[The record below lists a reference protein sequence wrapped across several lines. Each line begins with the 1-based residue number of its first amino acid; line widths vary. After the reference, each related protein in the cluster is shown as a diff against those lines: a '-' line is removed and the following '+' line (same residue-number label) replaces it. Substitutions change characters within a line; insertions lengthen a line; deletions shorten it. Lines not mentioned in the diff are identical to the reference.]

1 MQNKMRTFLTS
12 IGIEDVDRFDMDF
25 VLVARN
31 PYQLDKIDMAIEK
44 EEPWEYSLLEEFMM
58 ASKTIRYPFSIR
70 FSYGREVTPD
80 DVGHLLMDWHL
91 SLYHDT
97 PDFQTDSP
105 RKNVITLTFDSEEAK
120 QKSAPKVKGLK
131 DLFAFINYPYSVF
144 EKVEV
149 KVDPNPIEVHLESS
163 SAELQEIHIEENHFE
178 AEEIA
183 VLPIQ
188 KEQKPAKAEQ
198 ILEKPA
204 EPVRNQ
210 TQTKE
215 EVTPE
220 INDEEVDIELYDVPE
235 DAKTSSNNESFA
247 NEEIP
252 SEEIPSDDVLED
264 ASSSLES
271 LSMNAEDHSQEN
283 GAPEEAPIN
292 VDDFSG
298 GDWKPLEELPVPEN
312 EDYPNLEEREEL
324 LKGEEMIERDR
335 VATVEEAED
344 MLVRQRLENRRRM
357 EEERNAKR
365 VWTVGDYKPLKS
377 IHEIFEMPVGNV
389 DFSGVVFEG
398 EARLSRKGNLFGS
411 YGIGDDNDA
420 VTVRVIS
427 GKRIPEER
435 INQMKPGEWFRI
447 RGAIDID
454 KFSNQRI
461 VVAHFLDPISAP
473 ELRVDPEPVK
483 RVELHLHS
491 NMSMQDGVAD
501 ISSYVKLADHM
512 GMDAIALTDHGVIQA
527 FPTAQKAAASIRK
540 KGRPFKMIYGSEL
553 YMFDRKPRYI
563 KNPSPIPLRGA
574 RYCVF
579 DTETTGLSARYDRI
593 IEFGGVIIEGGNVV
607 KRWDT
612 LINPEIDLSNAKEAL
627 AINHINE
634 EDLAVAPTINEV
646 LPQILDF
653 LKDSI
658 LVAHNATFDIGFLDA
673 TLKRAGLPPI
683 SAPVIDTMPLSHYFF
698 PFQGKHTEGALLK
711 NLGLQIYD
719 EKSAHRADYDA
730 NALSE
735 GWQVMLVRLES
746 EMPGIKH
753 EDLAKLEIKRGDPS
767 WIGDPKDP
775 KDEGRIRFQEQ
786 EEKFNAFCRHIH
798 DYHCVVLC
806 KNQKGLSALYR
817 IVSEGHTT
825 YLGRASLPKTPRDLL
840 EELREDLVIGSAC
853 FNSEVFEIAMT
864 RDRDDLVRTVS
875 FYDYIEIQPLENYSW
890 LINMGRVRDEN
901 QLKEILRNI
910 IEAAHIAGKPVVAT
924 GDVHYLN
931 PEDHILRD
939 VYISAKTI
947 GGGFHPLN
955 PMSRQKR
962 HDPFPNPPQY
972 FRSTREMLDSF
983 EAWMD
988 KDEAYEYV
996 VTNSRMIADMISPDV
1011 EPVHDQLFKPDA
1023 NLPNADKTLHD
1034 LCYKNFE
1041 DRYAY
1046 LGTDNDPE
1054 VLEAIAWTK
1063 KRLDRELEGII
1074 GHGYAVTYI
1083 IAARLIKMANDEPEH
1098 YIVGSRG
1105 SVGSSF
1111 AATMA
1116 DITEV
1121 NPLPAHY
1128 HCPKCHYLH
1137 YEDAVKYKSGF
1148 DLPNTICPKCGTE
1161 IHGNG
1166 QNIPFETFLGF
1177 AAEKVPDIDL
1187 NFEDE
1192 SQKKAHNYTKILLGE
1207 NNVYRAGTIETVAEK
1222 TAYGYVRHYY
1232 ETLGIDPDS
1241 INPTYIAYIASRC
1254 QGVKRTTGQHP
1265 GGIVVIPADHTLY
1278 DFTAIQH
1285 PADDL
1290 KSEWLTTHY
1299 DFHAIHDEVL
1309 KLDILGHVDPMAMRY
1324 YRDLTGVRIEDIPMN
1339 DPAVLKLFTSNEP
1352 LKLQRNYL
1360 NSVTGAAA
1368 LPEFGTNQGL
1378 SMLEETKPTTF
1389 NDLLILSGLAHG
1401 TNVWAN
1407 NAEDLVVKEGKTL
1420 NDVIGCRDD
1429 IMTYLISKGMDPSAS
1444 FKIMEQVRKGKKVN
1458 QEQEEN
1464 MRAHGVPDYY
1474 INSCNKIA
1482 YLFPRGHATAYVMM
1496 AVRVAYFKLYYPLHF
1511 YAVFFSIR
1519 SDDYDIK
1526 TMIDGEEAIIA
1537 RIEGLRARMGDRANP
1552 LSNKEENIY
1561 KTLLIALEMVERGY
1575 KFANIDLYRSD
1586 WHMFVVD
1593 EKNKAL
1599 IPPFTVIDG
1608 LGDNAAKSI
1617 CDARILRDRFGNE
1630 ILDSEGKPQFKEFLS
1645 KRDLLIRASKLNG
1658 TSVEKLAA
1666 LGVLDGMSEE
1676 NQLTLF

>member
-12 IGIEDVDRFDMDF
+12 IGIEDVERFDMDF

-31 PYQLDKIDMAIEK
+31 PYQTDKIDMAIEK
-44 EEPWEYSLLEEFMM
+44 EEPWDFSLLEEFMD
-58 ASKTIRYPFSIR
+58 ASATIRYPFSIR
-70 FSYGREVTPD
+70 FSYSREVTPD

-91 SLYHDT
+91 SRYRDI
-97 PDFQTDSP
+97 PDFTTDSP
-105 RKNVITLTFDSEEAK
+105 RANVISLTYDSEEAK
-120 QKSAPKVKGLK
+120 AKSAAKVKDLK
-131 DLFAFINYPYSVF
+131 ELFAFINYPYT
-144 EKVEV
+144 
-149 KVDPNPIEVHLESS
+149 
-163 SAELQEIHIEENHFE
+163 
-178 AEEIA
+178 
-183 VLPIQ
+183 
-188 KEQKPAKAEQ
+188 
-198 ILEKPA
+198 ILEKVDIKKVKETPVEIEVQSNAVTIEEVAVEHSEFKA
-204 EPVRNQ
+204 ETIEVKPIE
-210 TQTKE
+210 KE
-215 EVTPE
+215 EKPSNSPIESETSAE
-220 INDEEVDIELYDVPE
+220 QDKDLEASNEEEFIKDNGVEIELYD
-235 DAKTSSNNESFA
+235 
-247 NEEIP
+247 IP
-252 SEEIPSDDVLED
+252 SEAEKPQETAVELTLKEAEMPIEMA
-264 ASSSLES
+264 ASPTVEQTPIES
-271 LSMNAEDHSQEN
+271 K
-283 GAPEEAPIN
+283 PESGE
-292 VDDFSG
+292 DFSG
-298 GDWKPLEELPVPEN
+298 EDWKPVEPIDSTVDEEAALEM
-312 EDYPNLEEREEL
+312 DERDEL
-324 LKGEEMIERDR
+324 LRGDEMIEHDR
-335 VATVEEAED
+335 ISSISEAED
-344 MLVRQRLENRRRM
+344 QLLRQKMENRRRM
-357 EEERNAKR
+357 EEERNNKR

-377 IHEIFEMPVGNV
+377 IREIFSMPVGNV
-389 DFSGVVFEG
+389 DFSGVIFEG
-398 EARLSRKGNLFGS
+398 ESKMSRKGNLFGTF
-411 YGIGDDNDA
+411 GMGDDQDA
-420 VTVRVIS
+420 VTLRVIS
-427 GKRIPEER
+427 SKRLPESRVKE
-435 INQMKPGEWFRI
+435 IKPGEWFRV
-447 RGAIDID
+447 RGAIDTD
-454 KFSNQRI
+454 KYSGQRI
-461 VVAHFLDPISAP
+461 VVAHFVDPISAP
-473 ELRVDPEPVK
+473 EVRGDPEPVK

-491 NMSMQDGVAD
+491 NMSTLDG
-501 ISSYVKLADHM
+501 IPEIKSYVDLASHM

-527 FPTAQKAAASIRK
+527 FPAAQKAAESIRK
-540 KGRPFKMIYGSEL
+540 KGKPFKMIYGAEL
-553 YMFDRKPRYI
+553 YMFDRKPEYI
-563 KNPSPIPLRGA
+563 MNPANIPLRGA

-579 DTETTGLSARYDRI
+579 DTETTGLSARYDRMV
-593 IEFGGVIIEGGNVV
+593 EFGGVIIEGGNVV

-612 LINPEIDLSNAKEAL
+612 FINPEIDLSHAQEAL
-627 AINHINE
+627 AINHITE
-634 EDLAVAPTINEV
+634 EQVLRAPKISEV
-646 LPQILDF
+646 LPKILEFIGDT
-653 LKDSI
+653 I
-658 LVAHNATFDIGFLDA
+658 LVAHNASFDIGFLNA
-673 TLKRAGLPPI
+673 ALERAGLPPI
-683 SAPVIDTMPLSHYFF
+683 SNPVIDTLPLSHYFF
-698 PFQGKHTEGALLK
+698 PFAGRHNEGALLK
-711 NLGLQIYD
+711 NLGLQIYN
-719 EKSAHRADYDA
+719 EKDAHRADYDA

-746 EMPGIKH
+746 ERAGITH
-753 EDLAKLEIKRGDPS
+753 ADLADLEIKRGDPS
-767 WIGDPKDP
+767 IIGNPDDPEDP
-775 KDEGRIRFQEQ
+775 GRIAYLEQ
-786 EEKFNAFCRHIH
+786 EEKFNAFCRHIY

-806 KNQKGLSALYR
+806 KNQKGLSSLYR

-825 YLGRASLPKTPRDLL
+825 YLGKASLPKTPRDLI
-840 EELREDLVIGSAC
+840 EELREDLLVGSAC
-853 FNSEVFEIAMT
+853 FNSEIFEIAMT
-864 RDRDDLVRTVS
+864 RGEKDLVKAVS

-890 LINMGRVRDEN
+890 LLNMGRLQSKE
-901 QLKEILRNI
+901 QLIEILRNI
-910 IEAAHIAGKPVVAT
+910 IDAAHEAGKPVVAT

-931 PEDHILRD
+931 PEDQILRD
-939 VYISAKTI
+939 VYIYSKTI
-947 GGGFHPLN
+947 GGGTHP
-955 PMSRQKR
+955 M
-962 HDPFPNPPQY
+962 NPPARGRKPIFANPEQH

-983 EAWMD
+983 EQWMS
-988 KDEAYEYV
+988 KEEAYEYV
-996 VTNSRMIADMISPDV
+996 VTNSRMIADMISPEV
-1011 EPVHDQLFKPDA
+1011 EPVHDKLFKPDA
-1023 NLPNADKTLHD
+1023 NLPHADQTLHD

-1046 LGTDNDPE
+1046 LGDDNDPE
-1054 VLEAIAWTK
+1054 VLEAIANTK
-1063 KRLDRELEGII
+1063 KRLDRELAGII
-1074 GHGYAVTYI
+1074 GNGYAVTYI

-1137 YEDAVKYKSGF
+1137 YEDSVKYKSGF
-1148 DLPNTICPKCGTE
+1148 DLPDKTCPKCGTL

-1222 TAYGYVRHYY
+1222 TAYGLVRGYF
-1232 ETLGIDPDS
+1232 EKIGINPDTM
-1241 INPTYIAYIASRC
+1241 NPTYIAYLASRC

-1265 GGIVVIPADHTLY
+1265 GGIVVIPADHQLY

-1290 KSEWLTTHY
+1290 KSDWLTTHY

-1360 NSVTGAAA
+1360 NSITGAAA

-1444 FKIMEQVRKGKKVN
+1444 FTIMEQVRKGKKVKP
-1458 QEQEEN
+1458 EQEDD

-1526 TMIDGEEAIIA
+1526 SMIEGEEAVIA
-1537 RIEGLRARMGDRANP
+1537 KIEALRARMGDRANP
-1552 LSNKEENIY
+1552 LTNKEDNIY
-1561 KTLLIALEMVERGY
+1561 KTLLIALEMLERGY
-1575 KFANIDLYRSD
+1575 HFANIDLYRSD

-1593 EKNKAL
+1593 EERKAL

-1617 CDARILRDRFGNE
+1617 CEARLLYDRNGNVVYDE
-1630 ILDSEGKPQFKEFLS
+1630 NGKPKFKEFIS
-1645 KRDLLIRASKLNG
+1645 KRDLLNRAAKLNS
-1658 TSVEKLAA
+1658 TSVEKLSA
-1666 LGVLDGMSEE
+1666 LGVLDGLSEE

>member
-1 MQNKMRTFLTS
+1 MQKKMQSFLKS
-12 IGIEDVDRFDMDF
+12 LGISDVERFDMDF
-25 VLVARN
+25 ILVARN
-31 PYQLDKIDMAIEK
+31 PYQSEKIDMAVEK
-44 EEPWEYSLLEEFMM
+44 EEPWEYELLSEFIE
-58 ASKTIRYPFSIR
+58 ASATIRYPYSIR

-91 SLYHDT
+91 ALYHDI
-97 PDFQTDSP
+97 PDFVTDCP
-105 RKNVITLTFDSEEAK
+105 RSGVISLTFESEEEK
-120 QKSAPKVKGLK
+120 EKSARKVNDLK
-131 DLFAFINYPYSVF
+131 ELFAFINYPYSILTKVSPRKSDPTPV
-144 EKVEV
+144 EVEIKAEETEMVEVALPEEDENKVEMV
-149 KVDPNPIEVHLESS
+149 EVSV
-163 SAELQEIHIEENHFE
+163 EE
-178 AEEIA
+178 
-183 VLPIQ
+183 
-188 KEQKPAKAEQ
+188 KR
-198 ILEKPA
+198 EKPA
-204 EPVRNQ
+204 EPVLNE
-210 TQTKE
+210 TVVE
-215 EVTPE
+215 ETVE
-220 INDEEVDIELYDVPE
+220 IEATEEASEDIEIELYEPESPSAEEEAKVEAQPEPVQESAPTEESTQVEIEEGVPQDIDLSSGE
-235 DAKTSSNNESFA
+235 WKAVDNVDAEA
-247 NEEIP
+247 EE
-252 SEEIPSDDVLED
+252 
-264 ASSSLES
+264 ASSEQDEL
-271 LSMNAEDHSQEN
+271 
-283 GAPEEAPIN
+283 EEA
-292 VDDFSG
+292 
-298 GDWKPLEELPVPEN
+298 LT
-312 EDYPNLEEREEL
+312 
-324 LKGEEMIERDR
+324 GEQLIERDR
-335 VATVEEAED
+335 KASIEASED
-344 MLVRQRLENRRRM
+344 ELIREKLDNRRRM
-357 EEERNAKR
+357 EEERNAQR
-365 VWTVGDYKPLKS
+365 VWKVGDYKPCNS
-377 IHEIFEMPVGNV
+377 IHEIFQMPLGNV
-389 DFSGVVFEG
+389 DFSGVIFEG
-398 EARLSRKGNLFGS
+398 EARLSRKGNLFGT
-411 YGIGDDNDA
+411 YGMGDANDA
-420 VTVRVIS
+420 ISIRVIG
-427 GKRIPEER
+427 GKRISEER
-435 INQMKPGEWFRI
+435 IRQMKPGEWFRI
-447 RGAIDID
+447 RGAIDVD

-461 VVAHFLDPISAP
+461 VMAHFVDPLSPP
-473 ELRVDPEPVK
+473 EPRHDPEPVK

-491 NMSMQDGVAD
+491 NMSTLDGVAE
-501 ISSYVKLADHM
+501 IKSYVQLASEM
-512 GMDAIALTDHGVIQA
+512 GMDALALTDHGVIQA
-527 FPTAQKAAASIRK
+527 FPAAQNAVKDLKK
-540 KGRPFKMIYGSEL
+540 KGKQFKMIYGAEL
-553 YMFDRKPRYI
+553 YMFDLKPEYI
-563 KNPSPIPLRGA
+563 KNPTDIPLRGA

-579 DTETTGLSARYDRI
+579 DTETTGLSAKYDRI
-593 IEFGGVIIEGGNVV
+593 VEFGGVIIEGGNVV

-612 LINPEIDLSNAKEAL
+612 LINPEMDLSHAHEAL
-627 AINHINE
+627 AINHIDE
-634 EDLAVAPTINEV
+634 EELLRAPKMSEV
-646 LPQILDF
+646 LPKILDF

-658 LVAHNATFDIGFLDA
+658 LVAHNATFDIGFLNA
-673 TLKRAGLPPI
+673 TFARYGLPPI
-683 SAPVIDTMPLSHYFF
+683 SNPIIDTMPLSHYFF
-698 PFQGKHTEGALLK
+698 PFAGRHNEGALLK
-711 NLGLQIYD
+711 NLGLQIYN
-719 EKSAHRADYDA
+719 EKDAHRADYDA

-735 GWQVMLVRLES
+735 GWQVMLVQLE
-746 EMPGIKH
+746 MQKPGITH
-753 EDLAKLEIKRGDPS
+753 ADLANLTIERGDPS
-767 WIGDPKDP
+767 WIGNPDDPEDP
-775 KDEGRIRFQEQ
+775 GRIRFQEQ

-825 YLGRASLPKTPRDLL
+825 YLGRASLPKTPRTLI

-864 RDRDDLVRTVS
+864 RDRDDLVKTIS
-875 FYDYIEIQPLENYSW
+875 FYDYIEIQPLENYSY
-890 LINMGRVRDEN
+890 LLNMGRVQSRE
-901 QLKEILRNI
+901 QLIEILHDI

-931 PEDHILRD
+931 PEDKILRD
-939 VYISAKTI
+939 VYIYAKTI
-947 GGGFHPLN
+947 GGGSHA
-955 PMSRQKR
+955 M
-962 HDPFPNPPQY
+962 NPPARERKPIFQNPDQH
-972 FRSTREMLDSF
+972 FKSTREMLDSF
-983 EAWMD
+983 EKWMS
-988 KDEAYEYV
+988 KEEAYEYV
-996 VTNSRMIADMISPDV
+996 VTNSRLISDMISGEV
-1011 EPVHDQLFKPDA
+1011 EPVHDHLFKPDA
-1023 NLPNADKTLHD
+1023 NLPHADKTLHD

-1041 DRYAY
+1041 ERYTY
-1046 LGTDNDPE
+1046 LGEDQDPE
-1054 VLEAIAWTK
+1054 VLEAIAKTR

-1074 GHGYAVTYI
+1074 GNGYAVTYI

-1128 HCPKCHYLH
+1128 HCPHCHYLH
-1137 YEDAVKYKSGF
+1137 YEDSVKYKSGF
-1148 DLPNTICPKCGTE
+1148 DLPDKVCPKCGTMMS
-1161 IHGNG
+1161 GNG

-1177 AAEKVPDIDL
+1177 SAEKVPDIDL

-1222 TAYGYVRHYY
+1222 TAYGLVRGYF
-1232 ETLGIDPDS
+1232 ERIGTNPDTL
-1241 INPTYIAYIASRC
+1241 NPTYIAYLASRC

-1265 GGIVVIPADHTLY
+1265 GGIVVIPADHNLY

-1339 DPAVLKLFTSNEP
+1339 DPQVLKLFTSCEP

-1401 TNVWAN
+1401 TNVWAS

-1420 NDVIGCRDD
+1420 NEVIGCRDD
-1429 IMTYLISKGMDPSAS
+1429 IMTYLISMGLTPSDS

-1458 QEQEEN
+1458 ESQQAD
-1464 MRAHGVPDYY
+1464 MRAHGVPEYY

-1526 TMIDGEEAIIA
+1526 SMIEGEEAVIG
-1537 RIEGLRARMGDRANP
+1537 RIEGLKARMGDRQNP

-1561 KTLLIALEMVERGY
+1561 KTLLIALEMLERGY
-1575 KFANIDLYRSD
+1575 RFANIDLYRSD

-1599 IPPFTVIDG
+1599 IPPFSVIDG
-1608 LGDNAAKSI
+1608 LGDSAAKSV
-1617 CDARILRDRFGNE
+1617 CEARLMRDRFGNIVCDE
-1630 ILDSEGKPQFKEFLS
+1630 NGNPRIKEFIS
-1645 KRDLLIRASKLNG
+1645 KRDLLNRTKLNG
-1658 TSVEKLAA
+1658 TNVDKLDA
-1666 LGVLDGMSEE
+1666 LGVLEGMSEE